1 MKDVFIADAHL
12 RDPGDENYRRF
23 LAFLEGLRGK
33 TRTLYLLGD
42 IFEFWI
48 GYRHAVFSAYVP
60 VLEALRR
67 LREDGTELVFVEGNH
82 DFHMGPFFEE
92 VLGCRVIA
100 DDAAVDVDGL
110 RIYLAH
116 GDLADPADSGYRL
129 LRRLLHSRF
138 TLLLARLV
146 TPDLPWAISRWMGRQ
161 SRKQYV
167 TRSVRRQPEELIL
180 AHARRRFSE
189 GHQAVVTGHFHHPL
203 LRSDPAGTVV
213 ALGDWIDQYSYAV
226 LENGAFRME
235 SA

>member
-1 MKDVFIADAHL
+1 MRDVFIADAHL
-12 RDPGDENYRRF
+12 RDPGDENYRR
-23 LAFLEGLRGK
+23 LLTFLEGLRGN

-60 VLEALRR
+60 ILEALRR

-82 DFHMGPFFEE
+82 DFHMGPYFEE
-92 VLGCRVIA
+92 FLGCRVIA
-100 DDAAVDVDGL
+100 DDAAVDIDGL
-110 RIYLAH
+110 RVYLAH
-116 GDLADPADSGYRL
+116 GDLADPADRGYRL

-138 TLLLARLV
+138 ILFLSRIV

-161 SRKQYV
+161 SRKQYAD
-167 TRSVRRQPEELIL
+167 RSVRRQPETLIL
-180 AHARRRFSE
+180 AHARRRLAE

-203 LRSDPAGTVV
+203 LHPDTAGTVV

-226 LENGAFRME
+226 YEDGAFRLE
-235 SA
+235 TA

>member
-1 MKDVFIADAHL
+1 MKDVFLADAHL
-12 RDPGDENYRRF
+12 RDPGDENYRR
-23 LAFLEGLRGK
+23 LLTFLEGLRGK

-116 GDLADPADSGYRL
+116 GDLADPVDSGYRL

-138 TLLLARLV
+138 ILCLARLV

-161 SRKQYV
+161 SRKQYT

-180 AHARRRFSE
+180 AHARRRFAE

-203 LRSDPAGTVV
+203 LRSDPAGTIV

>member
-1 MKDVFIADAHL
+1 MKDVFLADAHL
-12 RDPGDENYRRF
+12 RDPGDENYRR
-23 LAFLEGLRGK
+23 LLTFLEGLRGK

-67 LREDGTELVFVEGNH
+67 LREDGTDLVFVEGNH
-82 DFHMGPFFEE
+82 DFNMGPYFEQI
-92 VLGCRVIA
+92 LGCRVIA

-138 TLLLARLV
+138 TLFLARLV

-161 SRKQYV
+161 SRKQYG
-167 TRSVRRQPEELIL
+167 TRSLRRQPEELIL

-189 GHQAVVTGHFHHPL
+189 GHQAVVTGHFHHSL
-203 LRSDPAGTVV
+203 FLADPAGTVV

-226 LENGAFRME
+226 LEDGAFRLE

>member
-12 RDPGDENYRRF
+12 RDPGDENYRRL

-100 DDAAVDVDGL
+100 DDATVDVDGL

-138 TLLLARLV
+138 TLFLARLV

-161 SRKQYV
+161 SRKQYR
-167 TRSVRRQPEELIL
+167 TRSSRRQPEELIL
-180 AHARRRFSE
+180 AHASRRFSE
-189 GHQAVVTGHFHHPL
+189 GHQAVVTGHFHHSL
-203 LRSDPAGTVV
+203 LCTEPAGTVV

-226 LENGAFRME
+226 FEDGSFRLETA
-235 SA
+235 

>member
-1 MKDVFIADAHL
+1 
-12 RDPGDENYRRF
+12 
-23 LAFLEGLRGK
+23 
-33 TRTLYLLGD
+33 
-42 IFEFWI
+42 
-48 GYRHAVFSAYVP
+48 
-60 VLEALRR
+60 
-67 LREDGTELVFVEGNH
+67 
-82 DFHMGPFFEE
+82 
-92 VLGCRVIA
+92 
-100 DDAAVDVDGL
+100 
-110 RIYLAH
+110 
-116 GDLADPADSGYRL
+116 
-129 LRRLLHSRF
+129 
-138 TLLLARLV
+138 
-146 TPDLPWAISRWMGRQ
+146 MGRQ